1 MKVLSTE
8 GLTKLIQLIKSSF
21 ISVDDTVT
29 TNTVTLST
37 VATSGSY
44 NDLTNK
50 PTIPSATS
58 ELTNDSGYITGITS
72 SDVTTALG
80 YTPCQADLSNCTK
93 PYVIN
98 TFTRSNSWCRVWSDY
113 WVEQGGLLTP
123 SADANAIEI
132 SLLKPVFAVNN
143 LLTTAQYTS
152 ETGYVANT
160 SNCTNRNAHMVACST
175 GKPYASG
182 GSYGLIDR
190 FVINRGGTNWSIN
203 WYVCGYALDY

>member
-37 VATSGSY
+37 VATSGSF
-44 NDLTNK
+44 NDLTDRPN
-50 PTIPSATS
+50 A
-58 ELTNDSGYITGITS
+58 
-72 SDVTTALG
+72 
-80 YTPCQADLSNCTK
+80 
-93 PYVIN
+93 YVVDF
-98 TFTRSNSWCRVWSDY
+98 FTRSNSWCRVWSDT

-132 SLLKPVFAVNN
+132 SLLKPLFAVNN

-152 ETGYVANT
+152 ESGYTANS
-160 SNCTNRNAHMVACST
+160 SNCSNRNATLWACST
-175 GKPYASG
+175 GKPYDSNSDG
-182 GSYGLIDR
+182 QIDK
-190 FVINRGGTNWSIN
+190 FVINRGGTSWTIN
-203 WYVCGYALDY
+203 WYVCGYTLDF